1 MLSPCLLRGRLFC
14 RLAVR
19 RQRLFELL
27 FDTEGVGGGARPE
40 FPQDMGLRSRQV
52 ASVSV
57 SPGGAGRRDATHR
70 EIAVMRLL
78 AGMLEIQ
85 SGAPRNLQHP
95 VYSA

>member
-52 ASVSV
+52 ALDCF
-57 SPGGAGRRDATHR
+57 GRREA
-70 EIAVMRLL
+70 L
-78 AGMLEIQ
+78 AGSDALRRAGLRIQ
-85 SGAPRNLQHP
+85 FLGAAS
-95 VYSA
+95 SAGVQEFGAAA